1 MSGQHTTSAILI
13 VERDSDWGA
22 WLEALRSDADE
33 IAVIFQGPD
42 ESAPH
47 FAARAR
53 ARVDALGKTDNIVSA
68 ALLAGKHWEPDV
80 LAARTL
86 LVRAIVT
93 HMAEEGG
100 RVYLDGRADSG
111 SSRYAMQ
118 ALALVIEDHVGPSI
132 EVCTEMPKG
141 DRSSFAA

>member
-1 MSGQHTTSAILI
+1 MGRPHTTSAILI

-22 WLEALRSDADE
+22 WLDALRGDADE
-33 IAVIFQGPD
+33 IAVIFQGPE
-42 ESAPH
+42 ESAPA
-47 FAARAR
+47 FATRAR
-53 ARVDALGKTDNIVSA
+53 ARVDAMGQTDHIVRA
-68 ALLAGKHWEPDV
+68 ALLAGKHWESDV

-93 HMAEEGG
+93 HMAEDGG

-118 ALALVIEDHVGPSI
+118 ALALVIDDHVGPRI
-132 EVCTEMPKG
+132 EVCTEMPKS
-141 DRSSFAA
+141 DRSSYAA